1 LFQNSGFPPTFGT
14 TAFSVPKVSQTRR
27 CCCRWYARIIAWGK
41 RKMLSC
47 TTINLKD
54 YEVSIIP
61 IGIRQKC
68 RWPKIT
74 RPFPFYFAE
83 LGISSSYY
91 WLPYFNGQDIDLI
104 LQAKAKPNKSLV
116 ALHYK
121 WKWYFINNTKRDG
134 DGELTGG
141 SGIGILNNGF
151 IIPFE
156 YVAAPGQYLL
166 EIQIS
171 ERDKIIL
178 DWRTMAT
185 FDISQWSKFVFGSL
199 FAVAGILGIILGTLL
214 GVLLEK
220 LVN

>member
-1 LFQNSGFPPTFGT
+1 LYQKSDFSATFGT
-14 TAFSVPKVSQTRR
+14 TATSVPKVNHKNRSY
-27 CCCRWYARIIAWGK
+27 CCRWYARIIAWGK
-41 RKMLSC
+41 RKMLSS

-68 RWPKIT
+68 KWPKIT

-104 LQAKAKPNKSLV
+104 LQAKAKSNKLLV

-121 WKWYFINNTKRDG
+121 WKWYFVNNIKRTFITNG
-134 DGELTGG
+134 DGELTG
-141 SGIGILNNGF
+141 SSEDRILNNGF

-156 YVAAPGQYLL
+156 YVTTPGQYLL

-171 ERDKIIL
+171 ERDEIIL

-185 FDISQWSKFVFGSL
+185 FDISQWNKVVFGLL
-199 FAVAGILGIILGTLL
+199 FAGIGILGVILGALL
-214 GVLLEK
+214 RML
-220 LVN
+220 